1 VIWTLRKVFFGGFF
15 ADWLGLLR
23 WLTQHFL
30 WDHLLE
36 LEERYPL
43 WYTYCMSA

>member
-1 VIWTLRKVFFGGFF
+1 VIRTLLKVFFGDFF

-23 WLTQHFL
+23 WLTQHFF
-30 WDHLLE
+30 WDCLLE

-43 WYTYCMSA
+43 RYTYCMSA